1 MSVAKK
7 VVECLLDPKSIGR
20 AMREVEKLK
29 RETAEKAERLAKLIA
44 ERIAQTAQS
53 GFGAAVVDD
62 LLNGGPRSASVDVSV
77 DSRGKVSVVIASGKD
92 AVWVEFGAGVYHNG
106 AAGTSPHP
114 RGGELGLTIGSY
126 GEGRGA
132 RNVWGYY
139 NADGDLTLTHGTPAS
154 MPMYSAMQAVCAE
167 IADIAREV
175 WK

>member
-1 MSVAKK
+1 MAKK
-7 VVECLLDPKSIGR
+7 VITCLLDPESIDQ

-29 RETAEKAERLAKLIA
+29 RETTEKAERLAKLIA

-62 LLNGGPRSASVDVSV
+62 LLNGGPRGASVEVTV
-77 DSRGKVSVVIASGKD
+77 DAKGSAAVVIATGED
-92 AVWVEFGAGVYHNG
+92 AIWVEFGAGVYHNG

-114 RGGELGLTIGSY
+114 NGGALGFTIGSY
-126 GEGRGA
+126 GKGRGA

-154 MPMYSAMQAVCAE
+154 MPMYNAAQTVCAE
-167 IADIAREV
+167 IADIAKEV